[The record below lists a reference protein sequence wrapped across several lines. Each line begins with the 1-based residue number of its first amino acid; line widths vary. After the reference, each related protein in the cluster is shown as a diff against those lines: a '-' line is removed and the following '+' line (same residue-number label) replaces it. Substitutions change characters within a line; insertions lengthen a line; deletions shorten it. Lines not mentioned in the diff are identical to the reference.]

1 MLSDLLISVLGPLS
15 AVGVF
20 KHIHERHWL
29 GKGSLTESLV
39 SLLTSIDKSTI
50 DFFETFFVN
59 FQCSNVSRGPFFLIF
74 VSVNGKREDRIT

>member
-29 GKGSLTESLV
+29 SKGSLTESLV
-39 SLLTSIDKSTI
+39 SLLTSVEKSTI
-50 DFFETFFVN
+50 DFFETFFVS
-59 FQCSNVSRGPFFLIF
+59 FPCANVSRGPLFLLF
-74 VSVNGKREDRIT
+74 ASVNGKREDRIT